1 MTSTPEDILAELGL
15 LTADIAEDEAAA
27 EALLAGDTQQAE
39 TPPAQPDP
47 APVGQPADKVDPLP
61 ATPDPKLEALIARE
75 AKVVEAEAA
84 FKEHEA
90 FLADLDQRTRTFEQA
105 KRDFAA
111 NPIAF
116 LQALQPDINFDSLAR
131 TLWYE
136 KLGDAAPIE
145 HRITQNVRAE
155 LQEVRKTRA
164 ELESERQRIA
174 EENARKEAD
183 AAEARRV
190 EGLRGYL
197 SSVPSAYASVQH
209 LAKQKPDVAVRMMR
223 DAARMIAPGLK
234 REPTAEET
242 ADAVQK
248 YLDEIGYV
256 ASSVPVPATPA
267 QTQASAQPASPPT
280 SIRNSHS
287 AVQAGR
293 VPPDENDPRVKRR
306 AALQEMAAVLGDP
319 SLANIPV
326 DW

>member
-1 MTSTPEDILAELGL
+1 MQSTPEDILSELGF
-15 LTADIAEDEAAA
+15 TGPDPDVAEDEAAA
-27 EALLAGDTQQAE
+27 SALLAGHPQDE
-39 TPPAQPDP
+39 TPAPAAPAAQPA
-47 APVGQPADKVDPLP
+47 APVAD
-61 ATPDPKLEALIARE
+61 AGATTPDPKLEALLARE
-75 AKVVEAEAA
+75 AKVIEGEKA
-84 FKEHEA
+84 FKENQALVEQLYQQMSDFEA
-90 FLADLDQRTRTFEQA
+90 A

-116 LQALQPDINFDSLAR
+116 LQALQPDLNLDSLAR

-136 KLGDAAPIE
+136 KLGEAAPIE

-164 ELESERQRIA
+164 ELEAERRRIA

-190 EGLRGYL
+190 EELRGYL
-197 SSVPSAYASVQH
+197 ASVPSAYASVQH

-223 DAARMIAPGLK
+223 DAARMIAPGLG
-234 REPTAEET
+234 REPSSEET
-242 ADAVQK
+242 ANAVQK

-256 ASSVPVPATPA
+256 STPVPVPPA
-267 QTQASAQPASPPT
+267 AEQTQASAQSTPPT
-280 SIRNSHS
+280 SIRNAHS

-293 VPPDENDPRVKRR
+293 IPPDENDPKVKRR
-306 AALQEMAAVLGDP
+306 AGLQALAEVMGDP
-319 SLANIPV
+319 SLANLPV